1 MDRIG
6 MRAVTALPH
15 RHPARHN
22 SAHNLMSRHRS
33 CCGADERVAVVDGL
47 MMDYPLT
54 VPVMLR
60 RAESL
65 FFDRE
70 IVSRRPDGSLN
81 RYGYGEMARRA
92 RQLALALQRL
102 GLERGDRVAT
112 LCWNHK
118 RHLEAY
124 FGIPIAGGVLH
135 TLNLRLSP
143 DDVAY
148 TINHAQDRFVIV
160 DASLLPLFEQAR
172 PTVDVEQVI
181 VIGDGAPLPEG
192 LLEYDKLLD
201 AERAEDWVDLELNEL
216 EAAVL
221 CYTSG
226 TTGRPKGV
234 VYSHRAILLH
244 SLVSGLSCTMGPS
257 DQDTVLILVPMFH
270 ANAWGLPYTCTFVG
284 AKQILPG
291 EHLDTAGMAHLLTT
305 ERVTQCSAVPTV
317 WLNLLQ
323 FMDRN
328 PGVCNLSHMRVLGT
342 GGQAMPEE
350 AVRRFNEEFSIVMV
364 TGWGMTETGPVS
376 TQGTLIEL
384 VHDRYGTTQHYV
396 KTCGRQVP
404 LTELRVRSGDAV
416 VPRDGVTAGELEVR
430 GATVASSYFNDVDS
444 AEKFTTDGWLRTGDV
459 ASIDAHGHVAIHDRA
474 KDAVKSGGEWIS
486 SIALENALM
495 AHPAVSEA
503 AVIAVAHP
511 TWVERPVAV
520 VAFKAGMSATST
532 ELREFIAPRFARWWL
547 PDAFVFLPEIPKTST
562 GKFQKSALREQYH
575 DVLIKQ
581 PGLALYDQAPPIRSQ
596 V

>member
-1 MDRIG
+1 
-6 MRAVTALPH
+6 
-15 RHPARHN
+15 
-22 SAHNLMSRHRS
+22 
-33 CCGADERVAVVDGL
+33 

-54 VPVMLR
+54 IPVMLR

-70 IVSRRPDGSLN
+70 IVSRRPDDSLH
-81 RYGYGEMARRA
+81 RYGYGDMAHRA
-92 RQLALALQRL
+92 RQLALALRRL

-112 LCWNHK
+112 LCWNHE

-148 TINHAQDRFVIV
+148 TINHAQDRYIIV
-160 DASLLPLFEQAR
+160 DASLLPLFEQVL
-172 PTVDVEQVI
+172 PSINVEQVI
-181 VIGDGAPLPEG
+181 VIGDAAPLPDRMLDYDQ
-192 LLEYDKLLD
+192 LLG
-201 AERAEDWVDLELNEL
+201 AERPEEWVDLELNEL

-244 SLVSGLSCTMGPS
+244 SLVSGLSSAMGPS

-270 ANAWGLPYTCTFVG
+270 ANAWGLPYTCTFIG
-284 AKQILPG
+284 AKQVLPG
-291 EHLDTAGMAHLLTT
+291 EHLDTAGLAALLTS

-323 FMDRN
+323 FMDRF
-328 PGVCNLSHMRVLGT
+328 PGGCDLSHMRVLGT
-342 GGQAMPEE
+342 GGQAMPED
-350 AVRRFNEEFSIVMV
+350 AVRRFNEELNIAMV

-376 TQGTLIEL
+376 TQGTLI
-384 VHDRYGTTQHYV
+384 DSTDNGQGGTIPRYVQ
-396 KTCGRQVP
+396 TCGRQVP
-404 LTELRVRSGDAV
+404 LTELRVRSGDVV
-416 VPRDGVTAGELEVR
+416 VPWDGVTNGELEVR
-430 GATVASSYFNDVDS
+430 GATVASSYFNDVES
-444 AEKFTTDGWLRTGDV
+444 AEKFTADGWLRTGDV
-459 ASIDAHGHVAIHDRA
+459 ASIDPHGHLAIHDRA

-495 AHPAVSEA
+495 AHPAVAEA
-503 AVIAVAHP
+503 AVVAAAHP
-511 TWVERPVAV
+511 TWIERPVAV
-520 VAFKAGMSATST
+520 IAFKAGMSVTPT

-547 PDAFVFLPEIPKTST
+547 PDAFVVLPEIPKTST
-562 GKFQKSALREQYH
+562 GKFLKSALRDQYR
-575 DVLIKQ
+575 DLLIDEMG
-581 PGLALYDQAPPIRSQ
+581 PESNEIRAQIGAQS
-596 V
+596 